1 MRLRF
6 KRAYLSPQQ
15 FLVVGFALIITIGT
29 ILLALPD
36 ASAKGIS
43 IGFLNALFTAASAT
57 CVTGLVVLDT
67 GTHFSTFGQ
76 VVILMLF
83 QLGGIGFMT
92 TTTWIA
98 TVLRKKVTL
107 RERLILKES
116 MNQNKVEGIVRLIR
130 KVVMYSVCIELT
142 AALLFA
148 FRWSLEMPFS
158 KALYYGFFHAISF
171 FNNAGFDLFG
181 EFQSLTPYVNDV
193 FMNVLSVFLILLG
206 GIGFIVMSDL
216 IEYPKTRRLSLHSK
230 VVLATSGILLFLGTV
245 VILICEFTNSRTLG
259 SLDGGNRILAS
270 FFQSA
275 SLRSSGTS
283 TLDITEMRQA
293 TQFFMVVMMFIG
305 AAPGSTGGGIKV
317 TTFAILVV
325 SVITMLRG
333 KEDVVLFRHRLSKNQ
348 IYKAIT
354 VTLISLMLIV
364 ASTMI
369 LSTTEGKNFLVIL
382 FEVVSAFGTV
392 GFSMGLSQ
400 DLSLFGKILF
410 VVLMFAGRLGP
421 VTLAYAIQSKKR
433 KDLYRYPEGKIII
446 G

>member
-1 MRLRF
+1 
-6 KRAYLSPQQ
+6 
-15 FLVVGFALIITIGT
+15 
-29 ILLALPD
+29 
-36 ASAKGIS
+36 
-43 IGFLNALFTAASAT
+43 
-57 CVTGLVVLDT
+57 
-67 GTHFSTFGQ
+67 
-76 VVILMLF
+76 
-83 QLGGIGFMT
+83 
-92 TTTWIA
+92 
-98 TVLRKKVTL
+98 
-107 RERLILKES
+107 
-116 MNQNKVEGIVRLIR
+116 
-130 KVVMYSVCIELT
+130 
-142 AALLFA
+142 
-148 FRWSLEMPFS
+148 
-158 KALYYGFFHAISF
+158 
-171 FNNAGFDLFG
+171 
-181 EFQSLTPYVNDV
+181 
-193 FMNVLSVFLILLG
+193 
-206 GIGFIVMSDL
+206 
-216 IEYPKTRRLSLHSK
+216 
-230 VVLATSGILLFLGTV
+230 
-245 VILICEFTNSRTLG
+245 
-259 SLDGGNRILAS
+259 
-270 FFQSA
+270 
-275 SLRSSGTS
+275 
-283 TLDITEMRQA
+283 
-293 TQFFMVVMMFIG
+293 MFIG

-369 LSTTEGKNFLVIL
+369 LSTTEGKDFLVIL

>member
-1 MRLRF
+1 
-6 KRAYLSPQQ
+6 
-15 FLVVGFALIITIGT
+15 
-29 ILLALPD
+29 
-36 ASAKGIS
+36 
-43 IGFLNALFTAASAT
+43 
-57 CVTGLVVLDT
+57 
-67 GTHFSTFGQ
+67 
-76 VVILMLF
+76 
-83 QLGGIGFMT
+83 
-92 TTTWIA
+92 
-98 TVLRKKVTL
+98 
-107 RERLILKES
+107 
-116 MNQNKVEGIVRLIR
+116 
-130 KVVMYSVCIELT
+130 
-142 AALLFA
+142 
-148 FRWSLEMPFS
+148 
-158 KALYYGFFHAISF
+158 
-171 FNNAGFDLFG
+171 
-181 EFQSLTPYVNDV
+181 
-193 FMNVLSVFLILLG
+193 MNVLSVFLILLG

-369 LSTTEGKNFLVIL
+369 LSTTEGKDFLVIL

>member
-1 MRLRF
+1 MKLRF

-15 FLVVGFALIITIGT
+15 FLVVGFASIIAIGT
-29 ILLALPD
+29 FLLALPV

-43 IGFLNALFTAASAT
+43 IGFLDALFTAASAT

-116 MNQNKVEGIVRLIR
+116 MNQNNVEGIVRLIR
-130 KVVMYSVCIELT
+130 KVILYSVCIELT

-148 FRWSLEMPFS
+148 FRWSLELPFN

-171 FNNAGFDLFG
+171 FNNAGFDLFQG
-181 EFQSLTPYVNDV
+181 LTPYVNDMFV
-193 FMNVLSVFLILLG
+193 NVLSVALILLG

-230 VVLATSGILLFLGTV
+230 VVLATSGILLFLGTA
-245 VILICEFTNSRTLG
+245 VIFICEFTNPKTLG
-259 SLDGGNRILAS
+259 SLDAGSQFLAS

-283 TLDITEMRQA
+283 TLDISEMRQA

-354 VTLISLMLIV
+354 VTLISLMLVI

-369 LSTTEGKNFLVIL
+369 LSTTEGKDFLVIL

-400 DLSLFGKILF
+400 DLSLFGKTLF

-433 KDLYRYPEGKIII
+433 KDLYRYPEGKITI